1 MNVAFHRNLQNFIFY
16 DSYCFLRVYAA
27 ILRREN
33 SLVSSPHKPFP
44 IPIFLCL
51 IWMLLCDHTGLEGS
65 KPYMEPGELQRSK
78 GCPDPTQ
85 PHLEARHSSLQQ
97 VIRLIAMNTCHE
109 NMFPYIRSKH
119 LSSGIMK
126 LDVDMK

>member
-1 MNVAFHRNLQNFIFY
+1 MVSLFLPLLYRALIARIKMNVAFHRNQKKIIFY
-16 DSYCFLRVYAA
+16 SFCFLRVYA
-27 ILRREN
+27 ILCLEN

-44 IPIFLCL
+44 ISISFCP

-97 VIRLIAMNTCHE
+97 VIYE
-109 NMFPYIRSKH
+109 
-119 LSSGIMK
+119 
-126 LDVDMK
+126 

>member
-1 MNVAFHRNLQNFIFY
+1 MNVAFHRNQKKIIFY
-16 DSYCFLRVYAA
+16 SFCFLRVYA
-27 ILRREN
+27 ILCLEN

-44 IPIFLCL
+44 ISISFCP

-97 VIRLIAMNTCHE
+97 VIYE
-109 NMFPYIRSKH
+109 Y
-119 LSSGIMK
+119 LSRE
-126 LDVDMK
+126 